1 MSKVKRKLKNIVRNI
16 MLSETFANT
25 NLVKNMRKN
34 HKEKLEEGRRVL
46 FKEHAKDCLE
56 TIKENLDKNNLH
68 FWLDYGTLLGA
79 MREKDFIA
87 HDLDIDLGMFYE
99 NQVEEVEKAFKEAN
113 IKKVREFTLDGKV
126 VEQTYSY
133 KGLYFDIFYYF
144 KDENLMWTYGF
155 TFKNNK
161 LNKVSYKDKDVSTGF
176 EGMKYFVKKRG
187 LETIM
192 IKGKEYTVPENPDGY
207 LRENY
212 GPNYMTPIKEWDYV
226 EAPTNQEKLKGGDI
240 VMIEYYN

>member
-56 TIKENLDKNNLH
+56 TIKENLDNNNLH
-68 FWLDYGTLLGA
+68 FWLDYGPLLGA

-126 VEQTYSY
+126 V
-133 KGLYFDIFYYF
+133 
-144 KDENLMWTYGF
+144 
-155 TFKNNK
+155 
-161 LNKVSYKDKDVSTGF
+161 
-176 EGMKYFVKKRG
+176 
-187 LETIM
+187 
-192 IKGKEYTVPENPDGY
+192 
-207 LRENY
+207 
-212 GPNYMTPIKEWDYV
+212 
-226 EAPTNQEKLKGGDI
+226 
-240 VMIEYYN
+240 

>member
-1 MSKVKRKLKNIVRNI
+1 MSKIKRKVKNIVRNI

-25 NLVKNMRKN
+25 SLVKNIREK

-46 FKEHAKDCLE
+46 FKQYAKECLE
-56 TIKENLDKNNLH
+56 TIKDTLDNNNLH

-99 NQVEEVEKAFKEAN
+99 DQVKDVEKAFSSVG
-113 IKKVREFTLDGKV
+113 IKKVREFTLDGKT

-144 KDENLMWTYGF
+144 KGEEIMWTYGF

-161 LNKVSYKDKDVSTGF
+161 LNKTSYEDRDISTGF

-187 LETIM
+187 LEKITF
-192 IKGKEYTVPENPDGY
+192 KGKEYTVPENPAEY
-207 LRENY
+207 LKENY

-226 EAPTNQEKLKGGDI
+226 EAPTNQEKLNGGEI

>member
-176 EGMKYFVKKRG
+176 EGMKYFVRKRG
-187 LETIM
+187 LEKIM
-192 IKGKEYTVPENPDGY
+192 FKGKEYTVPENPDGY